1 MRVLV
6 TGANGFI
13 GRHLVEGLAE
23 EHSVTSLTR
32 GDVELTSRQ
41 AVDSFFATNSF
52 DVVLHTAFM
61 GGDPSSE
68 YCCNTHE
75 NLLMVYNLLANKH
88 KFKYLL
94 SFGSGAE
101 LREDSF
107 PTKPYALSKNVIA
120 RLLEPLP
127 YAYNLRVYGCFG
139 FDEPERRFFRSNI
152 RRNIEGLPMEIT
164 QNKLFSTIY
173 VNDLVEVVLYY
184 IHFLDKKDL
193 PKTLDCC
200 YDITYDLYSMA
211 EMINEHS
218 QKQSEITALDLT
230 LGDDYVGNGAPL
242 AKLKI
247 PLKGLEAGIAETI
260 KRIEG
265 EYQA

>member
-1 MRVLV
+1 MRILI

-32 GDVELTSRQ
+32 EDFSLLNRE
-41 AVDSFFATNSF
+41 AVNEFFSTNSF
-52 DVVLHTAFM
+52 DVVLHAAFV
-61 GGDPSSE
+61 GGDPAYESTDW
-68 YCCNTHE
+68 THE
-75 NLLMVYNLLANKH
+75 NLLMVYSLLANKH
-88 KFKYLL
+88 KFRYFI

-152 RRNIEGLPMEIT
+152 KRNIKDLPMEIT

-173 VNDLVEVVLYY
+173 VNDLVEIVLYY

-218 QKQSEITALDLT
+218 QKQSEITALNLT
-230 LGDDYVGNGAPL
+230 LGEDYVGNGAPL

-247 PLKGLEAGIAETI
+247 PFKGLEAGIAETI
-260 KRIEG
+260 RKIAN
-265 EYQA
+265 EY

>member
-1 MRVLV
+1 MRILV
-6 TGANGFI
+6 TGSNGFI
-13 GRHLVEGLAE
+13 GRHLVEGLCE
-23 EHSVTSLTR
+23 EYSVTALTR
-32 GDVELTSRQ
+32 KDFSLLNRE
-41 AVDSFFATNSF
+41 AVDKYFTTNTF
-52 DVVLHTAFM
+52 DVVLHAAFV
-61 GGDPSSE
+61 GGDPARESTDW
-68 YCCNTHE
+68 THE
-75 NLLMVYNLLANKH
+75 NLLIVYNLLANKH
-88 KFKYLL
+88 KFRYFI

-120 RLLEPLP
+120 RLLDPLP

-152 RRNIEGLPMEIT
+152 KRNIKDLPMEIT

-173 VNDLVEVVLYY
+173 VNDLVEIVLYY

-200 YDITYDLYSMA
+200 YDIAYDLYSMA

-218 QKQSEITALDLT
+218 QKQSEITALNLT
-230 LGDDYVGNGAPL
+230 LGEDYVGNGAPL

-247 PLKGLEAGIAETI
+247 PFKGLEAGIAETI
-260 KRIEG
+260 RKIAN
-265 EYQA
+265 EY

>member
-1 MRVLV
+1 MKVLI

-13 GRHLVEGLAE
+13 GRHLVEGLCE
-23 EHSVTSLTR
+23 EHSVTALTR
-32 GDVELTSRQ
+32 KDFSLLNRE
-41 AVDSFFATNSF
+41 AVDKYFSTNSF
-52 DVVLHTAFM
+52 DIIIHTAFI
-61 GGDPSSE
+61 GSVPEGESIQW
-68 YCCNTHE
+68 THE
-75 NLLMVYNLLANKH
+75 NILMVYNLLANKH
-88 KFKYLL
+88 KFRYFI

-101 LREDSF
+101 FREDSF

-127 YAYNLRVYGCFG
+127 YAFNLRVYGCFG

-152 RRNIEGLPMEIT
+152 KRNIKGLPMEIT

-173 VNDLVEVVLYY
+173 VNDLVEIVLYY

-211 EMINEHS
+211 EMINKHS

-247 PLKGLEAGIAETI
+247 PLKGLELGIAETI
-260 KRIEG
+260 KRIER

>member
-1 MRVLV
+1 MRILI

-32 GDVELTSRQ
+32 EDFSLLNRE
-41 AVDSFFATNSF
+41 AVNEFFSTNSF
-52 DVVLHTAFM
+52 DVVLHAAFV
-61 GGDPSSE
+61 GGDPAYESTDW
-68 YCCNTHE
+68 THE
-75 NLLMVYNLLANKH
+75 NLLMVYSLLANKH
-88 KFKYLL
+88 KFRYFI

-152 RRNIEGLPMEIT
+152 KRNIKGLPMEIT

-173 VNDLVEVVLYY
+173 VNDLVEIVLYY

-218 QKQSEITALDLT
+218 QKQSEITALNLT
-230 LGDDYVGNGAPL
+230 LGEDYVGNGAPL

-247 PLKGLEAGIAETI
+247 PFKGLEAGIAETI
-260 KRIEG
+260 RKIAN
-265 EYQA
+265 EY

>member
-23 EHSVTSLTR
+23 EHSVTPLTR
-32 GDVELTSRQ
+32 NDFSLLKRD
-41 AVDSFFATNSF
+41 AVNEFFSINTF
-52 DVVLHTAFM
+52 DVVVHAAFI
-61 GGDPSSE
+61 GSVPEEENTSW
-68 YCCNTHE
+68 THE
-75 NLLMVYNLLANKH
+75 NLHMVYNILANKH
-88 KFKYLL
+88 KFRYFI

-107 PTKPYALSKNVIA
+107 PTKPYALSKSVIA
-120 RLLEPLP
+120 RLLEPLS

-139 FDEPERRFFRSNI
+139 FDEPERRFFRRNI
-152 RRNIEGLPMEIT
+152 KRNIEGLPIEIT

-173 VNDLVEVVLYY
+173 VNDLTEIVLYY
-184 IHFLDKKDL
+184 IHYLDKKAL

-200 YDITYDLYSMA
+200 YDITYDLYSMG

-230 LGDDYVGNGAPL
+230 LGEDYVGNGAPL

-260 KRIEG
+260 KKIER